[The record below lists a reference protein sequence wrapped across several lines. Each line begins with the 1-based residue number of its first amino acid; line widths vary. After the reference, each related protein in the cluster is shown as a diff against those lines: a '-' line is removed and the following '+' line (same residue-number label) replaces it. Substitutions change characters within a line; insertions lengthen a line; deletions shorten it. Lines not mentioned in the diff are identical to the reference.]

1 VAIGWSAGEQTRENV
16 KGTHPSFASSELILS
31 SPDHHPG
38 ALIGPRSIRVVFQ
51 TLLRQDDTNGGVA
64 EAVAAEM
71 RDMQS
76 EDPAAE
82 ADSHPARRK

>member
-1 VAIGWSAGEQTRENV
+1 MRISRSLVREIRINLPLPLPPPLPSSLTPVALT
-16 KGTHPSFASSELILS
+16 
-31 SPDHHPG
+31 
-38 ALIGPRSIRVVFQ
+38 PRPIRVVFQ

-71 RDMQS
+71 RDMPS
-76 EDPAAE
+76 EDPTAE